1 MAFKRSGE
9 FILRNLAM
17 ISLLL
22 VRNFEVLQLRVLGNE
37 YLHDTAACVTE
48 SC

>member
-1 MAFKRSGE
+1 MTFKLSGE

-17 ISLLL
+17 ISLLF
-22 VRNFEVLQLRVLGNE
+22 VWNFEVLQLRVMSNE
-37 YLHDTAACVTE
+37 YLHDISACVTE